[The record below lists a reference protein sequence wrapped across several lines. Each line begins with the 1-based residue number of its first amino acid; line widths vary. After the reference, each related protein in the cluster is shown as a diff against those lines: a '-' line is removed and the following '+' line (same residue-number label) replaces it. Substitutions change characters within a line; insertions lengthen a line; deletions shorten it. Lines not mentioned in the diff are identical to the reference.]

1 KRGKEDP
8 AAVRK
13 QYEALAPS
21 LKPGS
26 WLKVKGEYR
35 YDDFAREMVLRVSDA
50 EAASAPVRVDA
61 APTKRV
67 ELHLHTQMSAMDAC
81 ASPTAL
87 IQQAA
92 KWGHKAIA

>member
-1 KRGKEDP
+1 MSCKLFLGGKRGKEDP

-50 EAASAPVRVDA
+50 EEMCIRD
-61 APTKRV
+61 RWW
-67 ELHLHTQMSAMDAC
+67 
-81 ASPTAL
+81 TA
-87 IQQAA
+87 
-92 KWGHKAIA
+92 WWRN